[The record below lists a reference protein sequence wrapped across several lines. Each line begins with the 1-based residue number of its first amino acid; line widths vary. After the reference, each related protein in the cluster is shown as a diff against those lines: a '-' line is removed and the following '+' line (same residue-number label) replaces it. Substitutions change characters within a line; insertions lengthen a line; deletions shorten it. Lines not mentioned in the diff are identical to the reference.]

1 MTEVTKENK
10 KYFTRIGQKLGN
22 EKVRESTE
30 KQVNKT
36 NQKKGSKQANTNR
49 RNQQYVLINQGIAT
63 IK

>member
-1 MTEVTKENK
+1 MTAVTKENK
-10 KYFTRIGQKLGN
+10 KHFTRIGQKLGN

-36 NQKKGSKQANTNR
+36 NQKKGSTHANKNR

>member
-1 MTEVTKENK
+1 MTAVTKENK

-36 NQKKGSKQANTNR
+36 NQKKGSTQANKNR